1 MFYPPYCRL
10 IKLTFLDT
18 IKEKAVTRATNV
30 ADELE
35 ERLADLDGTEI
46 LGPFGA
52 AIEKIRE
59 QYRINILIKT
69 TEPTAVKKVLRM
81 TGLHHADDLILDI
94 DPTNTM

>member
-1 MFYPPYCRL
+1 
-10 IKLTFLDT
+10 
-18 IKEKAVTRATNV
+18 
-30 ADELE
+30 
-35 ERLADLDGTEI
+35 LDGTEI

-69 TEPTAVKKVLRM
+69 TDPQRVKETLCAM
-81 TGLHHADDLILDI
+81 DLHHTDDLILDI